1 MDLSDVE
8 INSPQILHAYVG
20 AHIAREYFSI
30 DDDIFNAIYYHTV
43 GRKDMSILEKII
55 FIADVIEEGRN
66 FSGVEELRKLAFQD
80 IDLAI
85 IKSCELTIQYVISRG
100 LLLHNNTV
108 ELRNSLIIKM
118 GDKNEKN
125 N

>member
-1 MDLSDVE
+1 M
-8 INSPQILHAYVG
+8 HAYVG